1 LRVADSFLVAEGKVR
16 GIDLH
21 RDRFTTSCTTLGVA
35 AGEFWDESLSRL
47 PLTGR
52 WFPRF
57 ELADELAL
65 QIRPAPATGGR
76 IRVAVHDGPDPRTN
90 PRVKGPDLAVLGE
103 LKARAASAY
112 GADEVLL
119 TGLDGV
125 VLEAAYSGVLWWEDD
140 VLCVPPG
147 DRSVLPSVTVKLLRQ
162 IAASRGVEVAERAR
176 TAAQLPGL
184 EVWLVSALHGIRPV
198 EAWLAAPTGL
208 APPTGLVAPAGLA
221 ASSGLV
227 APAWLL
233 PGRAEEWQ
241 RTLVDLARPLAG

>member
-1 LRVADSFLVAEGKVR
+1 MKALRVADSFLVAEGKVR

-57 ELADELAL
+57 ELTDELAL
-65 QIRPAPATGGR
+65 QIRPAPPTGGR
-76 IRVAVHDGPDPRTN
+76 IRVGVHDGPDPRTN
-90 PRVKGPDLAVLGE
+90 PRVKGPDLAALGA

-119 TGLDGV
+119 TSPDGV
-125 VLEAAYSGVLWWEDD
+125 VLEAAYSGVLWWEGD

-147 DRSVLPSVTVKLLRQ
+147 DRPILPSVTVKLLRQ

-176 TAAQLPGL
+176 TAVELAGL
-184 EVWLVSALHGIRPV
+184 EVWLVSALHGIHPV
-198 EAWLAAPTGL
+198 GAWVASPTGL
-208 APPTGLVAPAGLA
+208 TALA
-221 ASSGLV
+221 WS
-227 APAWLL
+227 L

-241 RTLVDLARPLAG
+241 RTLIDLARPLPGDFL